1 MIINPK
7 NDSSTSDFW
16 RISGVEL
23 QIFCF
28 FLVLLSTFYYLCG
41 INTFYMLER
50 ILKLR
55 EIEDD
60 SLFLW
65 GSRQTGKSTLLKALF
80 PKAHLYD
87 LLKTDVRMA
96 FQLRPALLREEC
108 ELLDEGELVIIDEVQ
123 KVPALLDEVH
133 WLMENRGLRFIL
145 SGSSARKLRR
155 SGANLL
161 GGRAL
166 RFTLFPFVSAEIPDF
181 DLHRALNNGMLPR
194 HYLVADPSKR
204 IQAYIGDYLQQEI
217 VEEAIVR
224 QLDAF
229 TRFLQVAALSNTE
242 IVNYTNIAQDC
253 GVSAKTVK
261 EYFAI
266 LEETMLGFYLPA
278 YTKMI
283 KRKLIQSPKFYYFDV
298 AIPNHLLH
306 RRILQPG
313 TDIYGHA
320 LEHFVVQELRAFVS
334 YTFGEDKIMS
344 YWRTLDNKYEVDVM
358 ICDALTQRV
367 EIAIEV
373 KSADHVFSND
383 TKGLKAFSEEHP
395 DAKLILLSMEER
407 PRMLNGIEVWPVTQF
422 LQGLWNRKWL

>member
-1 MIINPK
+1 
-7 NDSSTSDFW
+7 
-16 RISGVEL
+16 
-23 QIFCF
+23 
-28 FLVLLSTFYYLCG
+28 
-41 INTFYMLER
+41 MLER
-50 ILKLR
+50 ILKLK
-55 EIEDD
+55 EIEND

-65 GSRQTGKSTLLKALF
+65 GSRQTGKSTLLRALF
-80 PKAHLYD
+80 PNARLYD

-108 ELLDEGELVIIDEVQ
+108 EMLDEGELVIIDEVQ

-133 WLMENRGLRFIL
+133 WLIENRGLRFIL

-166 RFTLFPFVSAEIPDF
+166 RCTLFPLVSAEIPDF
-181 DLHRALNNGMLPR
+181 DVERALNNGMLPR
-194 HYLVADPSKR
+194 HYLVEDPSKR

-253 GVSAKTVK
+253 AVSAKTVK
-261 EYFAI
+261 EYFTI

-278 YTKMI
+278 YTRTV
-283 KRKLIQSPKFYYFDV
+283 KRRLTLSPKFYYFDV

-306 RRILQPG
+306 RVPLKKG

-320 LEHFVVQELRAFVS
+320 TEHLVVQELRAFLS
-334 YTFGEDKIMS
+334 YTYGEEMVMS
-344 YWRTLDNKYEVDVM
+344 YWRTLDGKYEVDVLISDRTSNEVRM
-358 ICDALTQRV
+358 
-367 EIAIEV
+367 AIEV
-373 KSADHVFSND
+373 KSSDNVTSSD
-383 TKGLKAFSEEHP
+383 TKGLKAFGEEYP

-407 PRMLNGIEVWPVTQF
+407 PRMMNGIEIWPVEQF
-422 LQGLWNRKWL
+422 LQRLWDGKMI

>member
-1 MIINPK
+1 
-7 NDSSTSDFW
+7 
-16 RISGVEL
+16 
-23 QIFCF
+23 
-28 FLVLLSTFYYLCG
+28 
-41 INTFYMLER
+41 MLER
-50 ILKLR
+50 ILKLK
-55 EIEDD
+55 EIEND

-65 GSRQTGKSTLLKALF
+65 GSRQTGKSTLLRALF
-80 PKAHLYD
+80 PNARLYD

-108 ELLDEGELVIIDEVQ
+108 EMLDEGELVIIDEVQ

-133 WLMENRGLRFIL
+133 WLIENRGLRFIL

-166 RFTLFPFVSAEIPDF
+166 RCTLFPLVSAEIPDF
-181 DLHRALNNGMLPR
+181 DVERALNNGMLPR
-194 HYLVADPSKR
+194 HYLVEDPSKR

-253 GVSAKTVK
+253 AVSAKTVK
-261 EYFAI
+261 EYFTI

-278 YTKMI
+278 YTRTV
-283 KRKLIQSPKFYYFDV
+283 KRRLTLSPKFYYFDV

-306 RRILQPG
+306 RVPLKKG

-320 LEHFVVQELRAFVS
+320 TEHLVVQELRAFLS
-334 YTFGEDKIMS
+334 YTYGEEMAMS
-344 YWRTLDNKYEVDVM
+344 YWRTLDGKYEVDILISDRTSNEVRM
-358 ICDALTQRV
+358 
-367 EIAIEV
+367 AIEV
-373 KSADHVFSND
+373 KSSDNVTSSD
-383 TKGLKAFSEEHP
+383 TKGLKAFGEEHP

-407 PRMLNGIEVWPVTQF
+407 PRMMNGIEVWPVEQF
-422 LQGLWNRKWL
+422 LQRLWDGKMI

>member
-1 MIINPK
+1 MHFGFYELSLQDCHLCFIFAAKLRQMI
-7 NDSSTSDFW
+7 
-16 RISGVEL
+16 
-23 QIFCF
+23 
-28 FLVLLSTFYYLCG
+28 
-41 INTFYMLER
+41 LER

-55 EIEDD
+55 EVEDD

-65 GSRQTGKSTLLKALF
+65 GSRQTGKSTLLKTLF
-80 PKAHLYD
+80 PKARFYD

-108 ELLDEGELVIIDEVQ
+108 EMLDEGTLVIVDEVQ

-166 RFTLFPFVSAEIPDF
+166 RCTLFPLVSAEIPDF
-181 DLHRALNNGMLPR
+181 DLSRALNNGMLPR
-194 HYLVADPSKR
+194 HYLVADPSRR
-204 IQAYIGDYLQQEI
+204 IQSYIGDYLQQEI

-242 IVNYTNIAQDC
+242 IVNFTNIAQDC

-261 EYFAI
+261 EYFTI

-278 YTKMI
+278 YTKVV
-283 KRKLIQSPKFYYFDV
+283 KRKLIQSPKFYYLDV

-306 RRILQPG
+306 RRTLQPG

-320 LEHFVVQELRAFVS
+320 LEHFVIQELRAFLS
-334 YTFGEDKIMS
+334 YAFGEDKMMN
-344 YWRTLDNKYEVDVM
+344 YWRTQDNKYEVDAL
-358 ICDALTQRV
+358 ICDALTNHV
-367 EIAIEV
+367 EVAIEV
-373 KSADHVFSND
+373 KSSDRVASSD
-383 TKGLKAFSEEHP
+383 TKGLKAFGEEHP
-395 DAKLILLSMEER
+395 DSKLIILSMENE
-407 PRMLNGIEVWPVTQF
+407 PRMLNGIEVWPVPQF
-422 LQGLWNRKWL
+422 LQRLWSRRIL

>member
-1 MIINPK
+1 
-7 NDSSTSDFW
+7 
-16 RISGVEL
+16 
-23 QIFCF
+23 
-28 FLVLLSTFYYLCG
+28 
-41 INTFYMLER
+41 MLER
-50 ILKLR
+50 ILKLK
-55 EIEDD
+55 EIEND

-65 GSRQTGKSTLLKALF
+65 GSRQTGKSTLLRALF
-80 PKAHLYD
+80 PNARLYD

-108 ELLDEGELVIIDEVQ
+108 EMLDEGELVIIDEVQ

-133 WLMENRGLRFIL
+133 WLIENRGLRFIL

-166 RFTLFPFVSAEIPDF
+166 RCTLFPLVSAEIPDF
-181 DLHRALNNGMLPR
+181 DVERALNNGMLPR
-194 HYLVADPSKR
+194 HYLVEDPSKR

-253 GVSAKTVK
+253 AVSAKTVK
-261 EYFAI
+261 EYFTI

-278 YTKMI
+278 YTRTV
-283 KRKLIQSPKFYYFDV
+283 KRRLTLSPKFYYFDV

-306 RRILQPG
+306 RVPLKKG

-320 LEHFVVQELRAFVS
+320 TEHLVVQELRAFLS
-334 YTFGEDKIMS
+334 YTYGEKMVMS
-344 YWRTLDNKYEVDVM
+344 YWRTLDGKYEVDILISDRTSNEVRM
-358 ICDALTQRV
+358 
-367 EIAIEV
+367 AIEV
-373 KSADHVFSND
+373 KSSDNVTSSD
-383 TKGLKAFSEEHP
+383 TKGLKAFGEEHP

-407 PRMLNGIEVWPVTQF
+407 PRMMNGIEVWPVEQF
-422 LQGLWNRKWL
+422 LQRLWDGKMI

>member
-1 MIINPK
+1 
-7 NDSSTSDFW
+7 
-16 RISGVEL
+16 
-23 QIFCF
+23 
-28 FLVLLSTFYYLCG
+28 
-41 INTFYMLER
+41 MLER

-65 GSRQTGKSTLLKALF
+65 GSRQTGKSTLLKVLF
-80 PKAHLYD
+80 PKARLYD
-87 LLKTDVRMA
+87 LLKSDVRMA

-108 ELLDEGELVIIDEVQ
+108 EMLEEGELVIIDEVQ

-133 WLMENRGLRFIL
+133 WLMENRRLRFIL

-166 RFTLFPFVSAEIPDF
+166 RLTLFPFVSAEIPDF
-181 DLHRALNNGMLPR
+181 DLNRALNNGMLPR

-266 LEETMLGFYLPA
+266 LEETMLGFYISA
-278 YTKMI
+278 YTRVV

-298 AIPNHLLH
+298 AIPNHILP
-306 RRILQPG
+306 RRALQPG
-313 TDIYGHA
+313 TDLFGHT
-320 LEHFVVQELRAFVS
+320 LEHFVIQELRAFVS
-334 YTFGEDKIMS
+334 YTFGEDKALS
-344 YWRTLDNKYEVDVM
+344 YWRTLDNKYEVDAL
-358 ICDALTQRV
+358 ICDVLTNNV
-367 EIAIEV
+367 EVAIEV
-373 KSADHVFSND
+373 KSSDHVVSAD
-383 TKGLKAFSEEHP
+383 TKGLKAFSEEHT
-395 DAKLILLSMEER
+395 DTKLILLSMEDR

-422 LQGLWNRKWL
+422 LQRLWARKIL

>member
-1 MIINPK
+1 
-7 NDSSTSDFW
+7 
-16 RISGVEL
+16 
-23 QIFCF
+23 
-28 FLVLLSTFYYLCG
+28 
-41 INTFYMLER
+41 MLER
-50 ILKLR
+50 ILKLQ
-55 EIEDD
+55 EIKDD

-80 PKAHLYD
+80 PQARLYD
-87 LLKTDVRMA
+87 LLKTDVRLS

-108 ELLDEGELVIIDEVQ
+108 LLLDEGELVIIDEVQ

-166 RFTLFPFVSAEIPDF
+166 KCTLFPFVSAEIPDF
-181 DLHRALNNGMLPR
+181 DLNRALNNGMLPR

-204 IQAYIGDYLQQEI
+204 IQSYIGDYLQQEI

-253 GVSAKTVK
+253 GLSAKTIK
-261 EYFAI
+261 EYFVI

-278 YTKMI
+278 YTKVI
-283 KRKLIQSPKFYYFDV
+283 KRRLIQSPKFYYFDV
-298 AIPNHLLH
+298 AIPNHLLN
-306 RRILQPG
+306 RRRLQPG
-313 TDIYGHA
+313 TDVYGHT
-320 LEHFVVQELRAFVS
+320 LEHFVVQELRAFLS
-334 YTFGEDKIMS
+334 YTFGEDKVMR
-344 YWRTLDNKYEVDVM
+344 YWRTLDNKYEVDVL
-358 ICDALTQRV
+358 ICDVFTKNV
-367 EIAIEV
+367 EVAIEV
-373 KSADHVFSND
+373 KSTDHVESAD
-383 TKGLKAFSEEHP
+383 TKGLKAFSDEHSE
-395 DAKLILLSMEER
+395 AKLIILSMEDR
-407 PRMLNGIEVWPVTQF
+407 PRMLNGIEIWPVTLF
-422 LQGLWNRKWL
+422 LQRLWGGKVL